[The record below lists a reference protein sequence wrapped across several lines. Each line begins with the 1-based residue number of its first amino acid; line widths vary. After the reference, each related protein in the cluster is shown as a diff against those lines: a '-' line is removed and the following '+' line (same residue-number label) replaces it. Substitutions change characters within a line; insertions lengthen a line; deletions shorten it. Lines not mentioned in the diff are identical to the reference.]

1 MRHHRKGRAFA
12 RKDNQRKALLRSLAR
27 GLILNDKMETSI
39 AKAKEIRPIIEKLI
53 TKAKINNL
61 TTRRLLQSRLGN
73 NDSSIDKLF
82 ETAKRFEKR
91 NGGYTRI
98 IKLPIRKSDSSERAI
113 IEFV

>member
-1 MRHHRKGRAFA
+1 MRHHKKGRAFA
-12 RKDNQRKALLRSLAR
+12 REDNQRKALLRSLSR
-27 GLILNDKMETSI
+27 TLILRQRMETSL

-53 TKAKINNL
+53 TKAKSDTL
-61 TTRRLLQSRLGN
+61 ATRRLLQSRLGS
-73 NDSSIDKLF
+73 NDSSISKLF

-98 IKLPIRKSDSSERAI
+98 IKLPIRKSDSSERAV